1 MNRYGL
7 KKEKY
12 VNYLKSILR
21 FILYVKIR
29 LEDTRSN
36 LEITVRRQSEISGII
51 SETPHKS
58 IYTHT
63 CTLKIIVAFVNFNPF
78 VPKTPFL

>member
-1 MNRYGL
+1 MNRCGL

-36 LEITVRRQSEISGII
+36 LEITVRRQSEISGTI
-51 SETPHKS
+51 SATSHKS
-58 IYTHT
+58 IYTHA
-63 CTLKIIVAFVNFNPF
+63 CTLKIIVVFVNFNPF

>member
-1 MNRYGL
+1 MNRCGL

-29 LEDTRSN
+29 LEDTRSRSN
-36 LEITVRRQSEISGII
+36 LEITVRRQSEISGTI

-58 IYTHT
+58 M
-63 CTLKIIVAFVNFNPF
+63 
-78 VPKTPFL
+78 